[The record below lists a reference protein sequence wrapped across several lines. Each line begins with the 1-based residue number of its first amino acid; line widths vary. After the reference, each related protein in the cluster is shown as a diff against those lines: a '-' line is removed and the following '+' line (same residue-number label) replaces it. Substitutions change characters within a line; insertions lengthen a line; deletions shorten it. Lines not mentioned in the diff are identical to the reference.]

1 MLSAAVEYVGP
12 KVGLRDLCSQLVKA
26 PSRMPANSFSL
37 RHGSSLSFSL
47 LFCFLIS
54 FQTILSAGHLVR
66 DAAICVCFFLFSFA
80 VLVIAPSRSKRTVEW
95 KDRFLNGPS
104 VSCPPVH
111 LSNKKGRTVPVV
123 VSSRL
128 VSGGAHSLFI
138 SPPSFSSCFF
148 LFCFVLFFPPV
159 RISPSGRLDIGRDM
173 RLLGAS

>member
-66 DAAICVCFFLFSFA
+66 DAAIFSRVFFFIFIRRPCHCSVA
-80 VLVIAPSRSKRTVEW
+80 IETDRRVE
-95 KDRFLNGPS
+95 GS
-104 VSCPPVH
+104 
-111 LSNKKGRTVPVV
+111 
-123 VSSRL
+123 
-128 VSGGAHSLFI
+128 I
-138 SPPSFSSCFF
+138 S
-148 LFCFVLFFPPV
+148 
-159 RISPSGRLDIGRDM
+159 
-173 RLLGAS
+173 